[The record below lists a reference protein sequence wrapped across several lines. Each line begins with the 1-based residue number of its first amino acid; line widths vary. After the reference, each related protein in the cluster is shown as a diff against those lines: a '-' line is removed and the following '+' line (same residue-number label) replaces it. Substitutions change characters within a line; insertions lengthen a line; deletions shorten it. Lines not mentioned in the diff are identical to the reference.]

1 MVWFPAD
8 RDAEAQQLV
17 DDVVRLLRDRL
28 ADREPSLGRSLSETE
43 LRTALGRSITSA
55 GLGAGEALR
64 RFAEVIAPNCL
75 TIDHPRYLAFVPDAP
90 SHASTLA
97 DVLVSVWN
105 MYPGTFA
112 DGSGAVV
119 AENQALEWLARLVG
133 LPDGAGGAFVSGGTA
148 GNLSALI
155 AARHRWRSRANGAF
169 DRTHGIL
176 VVSEGAHASVE
187 AAARVMDTDV
197 ITVPADD
204 GGRLSRHALAETV
217 AGLGP
222 THRPRVFA
230 VVATAGTTNAGTV
243 DDITAAADAAE
254 NLDTWLHVDG
264 AYGGAALLASS
275 VRGRFAGIERC
286 DSVIIDPHKWLFAPF
301 DSCALVYRD
310 PSIARAAHT
319 QHAAYLEPTQWRA
332 EWNPSDFAHHL
343 TRRARGL
350 PFWFGLTA
358 YGTDAYAAAVE
369 ENLRLAGETA
379 ALVRERPDLELV
391 MEPELSV
398 VLVKRLGWDADD
410 YRRWSDRTAA
420 AGLGYVTPTTWRNET
435 VIRLCFVNP
444 ATRVDDIRWLLD
456 SLSA

>member
-1 MVWFPAD
+1 MVWFPAG
-8 RDAEAQQLV
+8 RDAEAQGLV

-28 ADREPSLGRSLSETE
+28 ADQQPGLGRSLGERQ
-43 LRTALGRSITSA
+43 LRDALDQSITTN
-55 GLGAGEALR
+55 GLGAAEALR
-64 RFAEVIAPNCL
+64 RFSEVIAPNCL
-75 TIDHPRYLAFVPDAP
+75 TIDHPLYLAFVPDAP

-119 AENQALEWLARLVG
+119 AENQALEWLAELAG
-133 LPDGAGGAFVSGGTA
+133 LPTGAGGVFVSGGTA
-148 GNLSALI
+148 GNLSALL
-155 AARHRWRSRANGAF
+155 AARYRWRTRANGAL

-176 VVSEGAHASVE
+176 LASEGAHASVE
-187 AAARVMDTDV
+187 AAAHVMDADIV
-197 ITVPADD
+197 TVPSDAR
-204 GGRLSRHALAETV
+204 GRLSRHALGETI
-217 AGLGP
+217 ASLGP
-222 THRPRVFA
+222 MHRPRVFA
-230 VVATAGTTNAGTV
+230 LVATAGTTNAGTV
-243 DDITAAADAAE
+243 DDLTAAADAAE
-254 NLDTWLHVDG
+254 HLGTWLHVDG
-264 AYGGAALLASS
+264 AYGGAALLAPS
-275 VRGRFAGIERC
+275 VRDRFAGIERC

-310 PSIARAAHT
+310 PSVARDAHT

-350 PFWFGLTA
+350 PFWFGLAA
-358 YGTDAYAAAVE
+358 YGTEAYAAAVE
-369 ENLRLAGETA
+369 DNLRLAVETA
-379 ALVRERPDLELV
+379 EMVRKRAGLELV
-391 MEPELSV
+391 MDPELSV
-398 VLVKRLGWDADD
+398 VLIRRLGWGADE
-410 YRRWSDRTAA
+410 YRQWSDRTAA
-420 AGLGYVTPTTWRNET
+420 AGLGYVTPTTWRGET